1 MIKMKHIIS
10 IIIFMSFLLG
20 CKNDT
25 AKKLYNS
32 TYDILVSYNYY
43 MVDSTTRKEYLEEK
57 FLRNGNLYLIF
68 ESDFSE
74 DTINITVDGK
84 IKIKEVITTEPSTG
98 IAKTI
103 TLENMETIQSIGI
116 RINNGKQALL
126 EVDTMNFYLI
136 EFTEG
141 LLKIRVPKS
150 VPSYY

>member
-1 MIKMKHIIS
+1 MTKIKQIIS
-10 IIIFMSFLLG
+10 IVIFMSFLLG
-20 CKNDT
+20 CKNDN
-25 AKKLYNS
+25 AKKLYNNQ
-32 TYDILVSYNYY
+32 YDILVSYNYY
-43 MVDSTTRKEYLEEK
+43 KVDSTFSKKYLEEK

-74 DTINITVDGK
+74 DTINVTVDGNTK
-84 IKIKEVITTEPSTG
+84 INEIITTEPSTG

-126 EVDTMNFYLI
+126 EVDTMNFFLI
-136 EFTEG
+136 EFTDG

-150 VPSYY
+150 VPYYD